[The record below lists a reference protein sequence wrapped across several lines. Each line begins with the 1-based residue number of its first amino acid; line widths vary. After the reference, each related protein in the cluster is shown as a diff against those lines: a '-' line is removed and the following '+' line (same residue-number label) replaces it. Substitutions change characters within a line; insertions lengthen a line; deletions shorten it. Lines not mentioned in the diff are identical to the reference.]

1 MEALSGEVIMAI
13 LGKGDSFGENFAID
27 PSRPVVNSRASIRA
41 LTYCELRMI
50 SREDTL
56 HILKQYPLF
65 RENFIKD
72 LEVTYNLRGDDTEKE
87 FLFSKNERHNCFSK
101 VQPDIAEKSSLSSND
116 SCSSRQE
123 PANLRSSNGPAT
135 KGPLRAEAGGGWK
148 NRPTTLNIPNHLGV
162 EKEASKYE
170 NPYRER
176 HSKSCITER
185 DKLKHSNRSRD
196 TEESFASKN
205 VANASA
211 CSSGANEQEKER
223 YEQSVCKDCCE
234 SFSAME
240 AKLENLSTCL
250 EKLETKLSAD
260 IEAMFA
266 LLRTRKDQADFQTQV

>member
-1 MEALSGEVIMAI
+1 M
-13 LGKGDSFGENFAID
+13 
-27 PSRPVVNSRASIRA
+27 
-41 LTYCELRMI
+41 
-50 SREDTL
+50 
-56 HILKQYPLF
+56 
-65 RENFIKD
+65 
-72 LEVTYNLRGDDTEKE
+72 
-87 FLFSKNERHNCFSK
+87 
-101 VQPDIAEKSSLSSND
+101 SSND

-123 PANLRSSNGPAT
+123 PANLRSSNGPAA
-135 KGPLRAEAGGGWK
+135 KGPLRAEAGGGWT

-162 EKEASKYE
+162 EKDSSKYE

-176 HSKSCITER
+176 HSKSCINER

-223 YEQSVCKDCCE
+223 YEQSVCKDCCK
-234 SFSAME
+234 SFSVME